1 MRWLNRLSIYDFE
14 IIYRKG
20 CNNQNA
26 DGLSRLPIDEDE
38 NENYIP
44 EDEIVINLI
53 QEIQTSEDIIINV
66 IQHEIASEMN
76 EEQTKDHNLV
86 WIYTLKKEAH
96 FKNQINIGL
105 KETDF
110 ENKFQKS
117 LYRQ

>member
-1 MRWLNRLSIYDFE
+1 
-14 IIYRKG
+14 
-20 CNNQNA
+20 
-26 DGLSRLPIDEDE
+26 
-38 NENYIP
+38 
-44 EDEIVINLI
+44 
-53 QEIQTSEDIIINV
+53 
-66 IQHEIASEMN
+66 MN